1 MWIVRLA
8 LRRPLTFIVASLVL
22 LLLTPYVLQR
32 TPTDIFPAIKIPVVS
47 IIWQYAGL
55 SSQEIEQRILYNH
68 ERSLSA
74 TVNDIEHVE
83 STSYNG
89 VGIIKVF
96 LQPGASVDGAVAQLT
111 AVAQTILRQMP
122 PGQTPP
128 LIIRYNAST
137 VPILQYSLTS
147 KKLSE
152 QEVADLALNQVR
164 VGIANI
170 PGAQIPWPYGG
181 RQRAVVVDL
190 DLTAL
195 KAKNLRPQDVVD
207 AVNAQN
213 LILPSG
219 SSKIGGTE
227 YNIEVNSS
235 PRILAD
241 LNDLPVKVVNGTTI
255 YIRDVA
261 QVRDGFNPQTNVVRR
276 DGARGALITIM
287 KSGAASTLDV
297 VRRVKEQLPRVL
309 STVTQDL
316 EVREFADQSLFVR
329 AAISGVLKEGTIA
342 AALTALMILL
352 FIGSWRSTIII
363 ALSIPLSVLAS
374 LAALS
379 ALGETINLMTLGGL
393 ALAVGILVD
402 DATVEIENVHRQMA
416 LGKPLIQAI
425 LDGAQEIALPAFVS
439 TLSICVVFVPM
450 FLLTGVARFL
460 FVPLAEAVVFA
471 MLASY
476 LLSRTLIPT
485 LVMWFYRNSPYHS
498 HADEQGDD
506 GQDALPSPGWTAPFV
521 HIQRIFER
529 GFTRLR
535 DSYRRLLEAALHHRK
550 MFAAIFLGLCL
561 ASLLLI
567 SQLGQDFFPEVDGG
581 QFRLHL
587 RARSGTRIEET
598 VRLVERV
605 EQTIR
610 EVVPK
615 NEIAGILDNVGIPF
629 SGIAL
634 SYSNSGVIGTGDAEI
649 LVSLGH
655 GSPGDERI
663 RARIAPAAE
672 PRVSRHHVLFPG
684 RRHRQPDAES
694 RAAGAV
700 RHPGLWARSGRLA

>member
-8 LRRPLTFIVASLVL
+8 LRRPYTFIVASIVL
-22 LLLTPYVLQR
+22 LLLTPYVLLR
-32 TPTDIFPAIKIPVVS
+32 TPTDIFPAINIPVVS

-55 SSQEIEQRILYNH
+55 PSQEIEQRILYNH

-83 STSYNG
+83 SVSYNG

-147 KKLSE
+147 NTLSE
-152 QEVADLALNQVR
+152 QAVADLALNQVR

-207 AVNAQN
+207 AVNVQN

-219 SSKIGGTE
+219 TSKIGTTE

-235 PRILAD
+235 PRVLED
-241 LNDLPVKVVNGTTI
+241 LNNLPIKIVNGTTI
-255 YIRDVA
+255 YLRDVA

-297 VRRVKEQLPRVL
+297 VKRVKEQLPRVL
-309 STVTQDL
+309 STVTPEL

-329 AAISGVLKEGTIA
+329 AAISGVLKEGIIA
-342 AALTALMILL
+342 AALTAIMILL

-363 ALSIPLSVLAS
+363 ALSIPLSVLVS
-374 LAALS
+374 LAVLS

-416 LGKPLIQAI
+416 MGKPLIHAI

-439 TLSICVVFVPM
+439 TLCICIVFVPM
-450 FLLTGVARFL
+450 FFLAGVAKFL
-460 FVPLAEAVVFA
+460 FVPLAEAVIFA

-476 LLSRTLIPT
+476 LISRTLVPT
-485 LVMWFYRNSPYHS
+485 LVMWFYRNVQS
-498 HADEQGDD
+498 HGEQ
-506 GQDALPSPGWTAPFV
+506 QDISHTPLWLRPF
-521 HIQRIFER
+521 
-529 GFTRLR
+529 
-535 DSYRRLLEAALHHRK
+535 
-550 MFAAIFLGLCL
+550 
-561 ASLLLI
+561 
-567 SQLGQDFFPEVDGG
+567 
-581 QFRLHL
+581 
-587 RARSGTRIEET
+587 
-598 VRLVERV
+598 
-605 EQTIR
+605 
-610 EVVPK
+610 
-615 NEIAGILDNVGIPF
+615 
-629 SGIAL
+629 
-634 SYSNSGVIGTGDAEI
+634 
-649 LVSLGH
+649 
-655 GSPGDERI
+655 
-663 RARIAPAAE
+663 
-672 PRVSRHHVLFPG
+672 
-684 RRHRQPDAES
+684 
-694 RAAGAV
+694 
-700 RHPGLWARSGRLA
+700 